1 MDHEASECN
10 VPERRRDFYE
20 SIRQEL
26 EQWTR
31 GAGDDHEYERY
42 ILLAPDLFSLLD
54 RLSREDDM
62 PPEHKADIDAAL
74 SYFMSSMDIVPEG
87 IVGPPGYVDDIAVS
101 AYVVRRLLE
110 SVDADVVRRNW
121 SGDEDL
127 EEVVENILEFARYS
141 MGIET
146 WEQVKRD
153 FDGDI

>member
-1 MDHEASECN
+1 MDDEASERN
-10 VPERRRDFYE
+10 VSERRRDFYE

-26 EQWTR
+26 EQWMR

-42 ILLAPDLFSLLD
+42 ILLAPDLFYLLD
-54 RLSREDDM
+54 RLSREDDL
-62 PPEHKADIDAAL
+62 PPEHEADVDAAL

-101 AYVVRRLLE
+101 AHVVRRLLE

-141 MGIET
+141 MGTDT

-153 FDGDI
+153 FDSDA